1 MVAGFDGGN
10 ITSKAGALLPG
21 QVDQGVGLVPL
32 CCLNRSSVCCASMRL
47 GRRRWRYR
55 RKHGIS
61 EPTFY
66 IRKAKSGGMI
76 VPDTRRLK
84 QLEEENARLKKLLA
98 EERWTMRKDITTRK
112 W

>member
-1 MVAGFDGGN
+1 M
-10 ITSKAGALLPG
+10 LPE
-21 QVDQGVGLVPL
+21 QIIGVLREHEVGKKTVE
-32 CCLNRSSVCCASMRL
+32 V
-47 GRRRWRYR
+47 R

-66 IRKAKSGGMI
+66 IRKAKFGGMI